1 MSTPRLHHSARAI
14 APLAWPVF
22 IGQVSVLAFSTVDTV
37 MAARYDA
44 LDLAALAIGGSAY
57 ITVFVGLMGVVLA
70 VGPITGQVFGA
81 GRLHDA
87 GRQLHQAIWLAL
99 GLSVIGCVLLAFPD
113 PFLAIAQAS
122 PAVEAKVR
130 GYLGALAFALP
141 TALLFTAFRGFNV
154 AVSRPRIVMALQ
166 LGALAAKVPL
176 NALLVFGLALPTP
189 LGTLEVPALGAP
201 GCGIATAI
209 VMALQLLVAWQV
221 VRRDAFYRRFGLHEG
236 GLARPHRKSL
246 AELLRLGI
254 PMGLSIGIEVSGFT
268 FMAFFISRLGATP
281 VAGHQIAV
289 NMVSLM
295 YMMPL
300 AIANATATL
309 VAQHVGAGDPHAA
322 RRIGWHGL
330 QIGVLIAAAM
340 GAGVYLLREPLLHA
354 YTHDAV
360 IIAAAMPLLG
370 WVMLFHV
377 TDAAQTL
384 AAFVLRAYRI
394 AVVPMVIY
402 ALAVWG
408 VGLGGG
414 YVVAFDTLG
423 ITPAPLQGARG
434 FWAAATAG
442 LTVTAIALCGFLLW
456 VLRMQTHDAAPSR

>member
-99 GLSVIGCVLLAFPD
+99 GLSVIGCALLAFPD

-189 LGTLEVPALGAP
+189 LGTLEIPALGAP

-268 FMAFFISRLGATP
+268 FMAFFISRIGATP

-377 TDAAQTL
+377 ADAAQTM
-384 AAFVLRAYRI
+384 AGFVLRAYRI
-394 AVVPMVIY
+394 AVVPMLIY

-423 ITPAPLQGARG
+423 ITPPGLQGARG
-434 FWAAATAG
+434 FWSAATAG

-456 VLRMQTHDAAPSR
+456 VLRMQTRDAGPPR

>member
-99 GLSVIGCVLLAFPD
+99 GLTVIGCVLLAFPD

-166 LGALAAKVPL
+166 LGSLAAKVPL

-189 LGTLEVPALGAP
+189 LGTLEIPALGAP

-221 VRRDAFYRRFGLHEG
+221 VRRDAFYRRFGLH
-236 GLARPHRKSL
+236 LSDTHP
-246 AELLRLGI
+246 I
-254 PMGLSIGIEVSGFT
+254 PS
-268 FMAFFISRLGATP
+268 
-281 VAGHQIAV
+281 
-289 NMVSLM
+289 
-295 YMMPL
+295 
-300 AIANATATL
+300 
-309 VAQHVGAGDPHAA
+309 
-322 RRIGWHGL
+322 
-330 QIGVLIAAAM
+330 
-340 GAGVYLLREPLLHA
+340 
-354 YTHDAV
+354 
-360 IIAAAMPLLG
+360 
-370 WVMLFHV
+370 
-377 TDAAQTL
+377 
-384 AAFVLRAYRI
+384 
-394 AVVPMVIY
+394 
-402 ALAVWG
+402 
-408 VGLGGG
+408 
-414 YVVAFDTLG
+414 
-423 ITPAPLQGARG
+423 
-434 FWAAATAG
+434 
-442 LTVTAIALCGFLLW
+442 
-456 VLRMQTHDAAPSR
+456 